1 VALAV
6 ERKGAFRVV
15 SSAALPAR
23 ASSNRELIEA
33 VMGSFIDRVKAKF
46 AVIGVIGQGYVGLP
60 LALVFS
66 EAGFQV
72 TGFDVDGGKV
82 ATLNQGCSY
91 IKHVGSPRV
100 RAVVDSGRF
109 SAQHDSLPV
118 SKSSTP
124 PSVPDQLGGLPALA
138 DGAFAC
144 AGRVIEIVQP
154 GECPSP
160 GLMPSTWT

>member
-1 VALAV
+1 
-6 ERKGAFRVV
+6 
-15 SSAALPAR
+15 
-23 ASSNRELIEA
+23 
-33 VMGSFIDRVKAKF
+33 VKAKF

-124 PSVPDQLGGLPALA
+124 PSVPDQLGGLPALEPVFRISSRVRNCGYLDA
-138 DGAFAC
+138 VRQLAKENDVRESLGDGPPEAT
-144 AGRVIEIVQP
+144 ISIP
-154 GECPSP
+154 DGES
-160 GLMPSTWT
+160 SR